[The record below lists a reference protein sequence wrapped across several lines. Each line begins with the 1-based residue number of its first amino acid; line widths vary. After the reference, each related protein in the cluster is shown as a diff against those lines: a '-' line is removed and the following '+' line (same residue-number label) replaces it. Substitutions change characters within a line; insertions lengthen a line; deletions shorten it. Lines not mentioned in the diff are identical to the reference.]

1 MELEENITGDLS
13 KIKAKIVFGL
23 TLRQIICFGLGLAI
37 SLPFFFLTRKVI
49 GLEMAAMLVMIIAS
63 PFFILGIYEK
73 NGIPIEWILFFF
85 IKRVKLRSQIRER
98 KIITEKEREERK
110 ESVRKEIKELE
121 DKEKASLRSN
131 EKSKALT

>member
-1 MELEENITGDLS
+1 MELDENITGDLS

-85 IKRVKLRSQIRER
+85 I
-98 KIITEKEREERK
+98 
-110 ESVRKEIKELE
+110 
-121 DKEKASLRSN
+121 
-131 EKSKALT
+131 

>member
-1 MELEENITGDLS
+1 MELDENITGDLS

-73 NGIPIEWILFFF
+73 NGLPIEWILFFF

>member
-1 MELEENITGDLS
+1 MELDENITGDLS

-98 KIITEKEREERK
+98 KIITKKEVLDRK
-110 ESVRKEIKELE
+110 ECVRKEIKELE

>member
-23 TLRQIICFGLGLAI
+23 TLRQIICFGLGLVV

-49 GLEMAAMLVMIIAS
+49 GLEMAAMLVMVMAS
-63 PFFILGIYEK
+63 PFFVLGIYEK
-73 NGIPIEWILFFF
+73 NGLPIEWIIFFY

-98 KIITEKEREERK
+98 KIITEKEREDRRET
-110 ESVRKEIKELE
+110 VRKEIKELE

>member
-1 MELEENITGDLS
+1 MELDENITGDLS

>member
-13 KIKAKIVFGL
+13 KIKAKIIFGL
-23 TLRQIICFGLGLAI
+23 TLRQIICFGLGLVV

-49 GLEMAAMLVMIIAS
+49 GLEMAAMLVMVMAS
-63 PFFILGIYEK
+63 PFFVLGIYEK
-73 NGIPIEWILFFF
+73 NGLPIEWIIFFY

-98 KIITEKEREERK
+98 KIITEKEREDRRET
-110 ESVRKEIKELE
+110 VRKEIKELE

>member
-1 MELEENITGDLS
+1 MELDENITGDLS

-23 TLRQIICFGLGLAI
+23 TLRQIICFGAGLAV

-73 NGIPIEWILFFF
+73 NGLYVEWILFFF
-85 IKRVKLRSQIRER
+85 IKRVKLRSQIRKR
-98 KIITEKEREERK
+98 KIITNKEKEERK
-110 ESVRKEIKELE
+110 EFVRKEIKELE
-121 DKEKASLRSN
+121 DKEKNSLRSG
-131 EKSKALT
+131 EKSKAFT

>member
-1 MELEENITGDLS
+1 MELDENITGDLS

-98 KIITEKEREERK
+98 KIITKKEGLDRK
-110 ESVRKEIKELE
+110 EFVRKEIKELE

>member
-1 MELEENITGDLS
+1 MELDENITGDLS

-63 PFFILGIYEK
+63 PFFVLGIYEK

-85 IKRVKLRSQIRER
+85 VRRVKLRSQIRER
-98 KIITEKEREERK
+98 KIVTDTERKEREE
-110 ESVRKEIKELE
+110 SLRKEIKELE
-121 DKEKASLRSN
+121 DKEKNSLRSN

>member
-1 MELEENITGDLS
+1 MELDENITGDLS

-73 NGIPIEWILFFF
+73 NGLPIEWILLFY
-85 IKRVKLRSQIRER
+85 
-98 KIITEKEREERK
+98 K
-110 ESVRKEIKELE
+110 ESEIK
-121 DKEKASLRSN
+121 
-131 EKSKALT
+131 KSDQGAKDYYRKGKRRPERDRQKGD

>member
-23 TLRQIICFGLGLAI
+23 TLRQIICFGLGLVV

-49 GLEMAAMLVMIIAS
+49 GLEMAAMLVMVMAS
-63 PFFILGIYEK
+63 PFFVLGIYEK
-73 NGIPIEWILFFF
+73 NGLPIEWIIFFY
-85 IKRVKLRSQIRER
+85 IKRAKLRSQIRER
-98 KIITEKEREERK
+98 KIITEKEREDRRET
-110 ESVRKEIKELE
+110 VRKEIKELE

>member
-1 MELEENITGDLS
+1 MELDENITGDLS

-23 TLRQIICFGLGLAI
+23 TLRQIICFGMGLAV

-49 GLEMAAMLVMIIAS
+49 GMEMAAMLVMVIAS
-63 PFFILGIYEK
+63 PFFVLGIYEK
-73 NGIPIEWILFFF
+73 NGIPIEWILFFY
-85 IKRVKLRSQIRER
+85 IRRVKLRSQIRER
-98 KIITEKEREERK
+98 KIITDKEREERA

-121 DKEKASLRSN
+121 DKEKNSLRSN

>member
-23 TLRQIICFGLGLAI
+23 TLRQIICFGLGLVV

-49 GLEMAAMLVMIIAS
+49 GLEMAAMLVMVMAS
-63 PFFILGIYEK
+63 PFFVLGIYEK
-73 NGIPIEWILFFF
+73 NGLPIEWILFFY

-98 KIITEKEREERK
+98 KIITEKEREDRRET
-110 ESVRKEIKELE
+110 VRKEIKELE

>member
-98 KIITEKEREERK
+98 KIITEKEREDRRET
-110 ESVRKEIKELE
+110 VRKEIKELE